1 MVHFIEEANNAVADR
16 NFILAL
22 DNLTQGANVWKK
34 TTVDFDSVAD
44 LFFNYSKGNIYML
57 AGKLD

>member
-1 MVHFIEEANNAVADR
+1 MVHFIEESNNAVADR

-22 DNLTQGANVWKK
+22 DNLTQGANTWKK
-34 TTVDFDSVAD
+34 TTVEFDAVAD
-44 LFFNYSKGNIYML
+44 LFFSYSKGNIYML